1 MQITVNNQPRELGDI
16 AITLTQL
23 LSQMDVPA
31 AGTAI
36 ALNQNVVPRSQWDEQ
51 PLENGDQVMIIR
63 ATAGG

>member
-23 LSQMDVPA
+23 LAQMNVPE

-36 ALNQNVVPRSQWDEQ
+36 ALNQNVVSRSSWNDQT
-51 PLENGDQVMIIR
+51 LEHGDQVMIIR

>member
-1 MQITVNNQPRELGDI
+1 MQITVNSQPRELGDI

-36 ALNQNVVPRSQWDEQ
+36 ARNQNVIPRSQWDEHL
-51 PLENGDQVMIIR
+51 LEDGDQVMIIR

>member
-1 MQITVNNQPRELGDI
+1 MQITVNNQIHELDDI

-23 LSQMDVPA
+23 LNQMNVPE

-36 ALNQNVVPRSQWDEQ
+36 ARNQNVVPRSQWDEST
-51 PLENGDQVMIIR
+51 LENGDQILIIR